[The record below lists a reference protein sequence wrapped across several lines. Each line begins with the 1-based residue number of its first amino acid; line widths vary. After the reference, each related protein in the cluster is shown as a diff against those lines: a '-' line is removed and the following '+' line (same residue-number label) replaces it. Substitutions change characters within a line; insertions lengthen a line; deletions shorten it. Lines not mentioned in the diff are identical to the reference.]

1 MRMQNLAVGLIA
13 LTAMAGV
20 YPAAVA
26 QEDRKA
32 VDVLAASRKAIG
44 GKKLDSLK
52 SLSVQA
58 AMQRNVGN
66 FQMNSDLELFV
77 ELPDKYMRSESSS
90 NAMVNMANTL
100 GFNGDRPLKSSGPAG
115 IAPGGGMM
123 IRMGGPG
130 GPAIGSGEKPT
141 PEQQQQIDRQIVRS
155 ARHDI
160 SRLML
165 GWFGMTHPSL
175 SAQYTYAGE
184 AESPD
189 GKAYVIDVKTADGF
203 AARLFI
209 DENTQLPLMLT
220 YQGPQPR
227 IVTAGGPRLAPGGAP
242 QAQPRQGSPQQMSED
257 ERKKLAADADKQI
270 REMEKQAPVM
280 VEYTLFFD
288 DWREEDG
295 IKFPHALRRASAG
308 TTTEE
313 WTVNKVKVN
322 PKIDPKKFETEG

>member
-1 MRMQNLAVGLIA
+1 MRIQNLVVGVIALIA
-13 LTAMAGV
+13 IARV
-20 YPAAVA
+20 QPAAVA
-26 QEDRKA
+26 QEDKKA
-32 VDVLAASRKAIG
+32 VEVLASARKAIG
-44 GKKLDSLK
+44 GKKIESLK

-58 AMQRNVGN
+58 AMQRNTGN

-77 ELPDKYMRSESSS
+77 ELPDKYMRSEASS
-90 NAMVNMANTL
+90 NAMVSLGNTM
-100 GFNGDRPLKSSGPAG
+100 GFNGDRALKSAPAAG
-115 IAPGGGMM
+115 MAAGGGMI

-130 GPAIGSGEKPT
+130 GPAFGGGDKPT
-141 PEQQQQIDRQIVRS
+141 PEQQEQIDRQMVRAS
-155 ARHDI
+155 RHDI

-175 SAQYTYAGE
+175 SAQYAYAGE

-189 GKAYVIDVKTADGF
+189 GKAYVIDVKNADGF

-209 DENTQLPLMLT
+209 DEKTQLPLMVT
-220 YQGPQPR
+220 YRGPQPR
-227 IVTAGGPRLAPGGAP
+227 IVTAGGPRPAPGGTLPGP
-242 QAQPRQGSPQQMSED
+242 QTQPRQLSEE
-257 ERKKLAADADKQI
+257 ERRKIAADADARM
-270 REMEKQAPVM
+270 REMEQQPTTM

-313 WTVNKVKVN
+313 WTINRVRVN
-322 PKIDPKKFETEG
+322 PKIDPKKFDTEG

>member
-13 LTAMAGV
+13 LTAIAGV
-20 YPAAVA
+20 HPEAVA
-26 QEDRKA
+26 QEDKKA
-32 VDVLAASRKAIG
+32 AEVLAAARKAIG

-52 SLSVQA
+52 SLSIQA
-58 AMQRNVGN
+58 AVQRNAGN
-66 FQMNSDLELFV
+66 FQMNNDLELLV

-100 GFNGDRPLKSSGPAG
+100 GFNGDRPLKSNAPAG
-115 IAPGGGMM
+115 IAPGGGMI

-130 GPAIGSGEKPT
+130 GPAFGSGEKPT
-141 PEQQQQIDRQIVRS
+141 PEQQQQIDRQMVRAS
-155 ARHDI
+155 RHEI

-184 AESPD
+184 AESAD
-189 GKAYVIDVKTADGF
+189 GKAYVIDVKNADGF

-227 IVTAGGPRLAPGGAP
+227 IVTAGGPRLAQGGAQP
-242 QAQPRQGSPQQMSED
+242 TRQAQPRQMTEE
-257 ERKKLAADADKQI
+257 ERRKRATDADKQI
-270 REMEKQAPVM
+270 REMEKQPPAI

-295 IKFPHALRRASAG
+295 IKFPHALRRASAA

>member
-1 MRMQNLAVGLIA
+1 MRIQNLAVGLIA
-13 LTAMAGV
+13 LSATIGV
-20 YPAAVA
+20 HLAAVA
-26 QEDRKA
+26 QEDKKA
-32 VDVLAASRKAIG
+32 VEVLAAARKAIG

-58 AMQRNVGN
+58 AVQRNAGN
-66 FQMNSDLELFV
+66 FQMNSDLELLV

-100 GFNGDRPLKSSGPAG
+100 GFNGDRPLKSNGPAG
-115 IAPGGGMM
+115 IAPGGGMI

-130 GPAIGSGEKPT
+130 GPAPGSGEKPT
-141 PEQQQQIDRQIVRS
+141 PEQQQQIDRQMMRAS
-155 ARHDI
+155 RHEI

-189 GKAYVIDVKTADGF
+189 GKAYVIDVKNADGF
-203 AARLFI
+203 AARLFV

-227 IVTAGGPRLAPGGAP
+227 IVTAGGPPPAPGGAQSTP
-242 QAQPRQGSPQQMSED
+242 RAQPRQMTEE
-257 ERKKLAADADKQI
+257 ERRTLAADADKQI
-270 REMEKQAPVM
+270 RETERQPPAM

-313 WTVNKVKVN
+313 WTVNKVKLN